1 MCYLPMIVVIWAQ
14 MTLKFM
20 SQLVNY
26 CSGCKRTPHIHL
38 DGSIQGS
45 MHSSIYIK
53 TNFTGLGM
61 HIWVDT
67 GSGDFY
73 SKATTWACGVS
84 GDPAPRSV
92 GGEGPAS
99 HGGASEGGPRSSA
112 ARAEQGFIPRRQPC
126 RRARPGRRA
135 LRTTLRECVPMIPP

>member
-1 MCYLPMIVVIWAQ
+1 

-53 TNFTGLGM
+53 TNFTGLIIEKWKTNVSKQKLPL
-61 HIWVDT
+61 HLEHSDLINDKT
-67 GSGDFY
+67 GHQSYITLKCIFGWTLGQLT
-73 SKATTWACGVS
+73 SIVKPQ
-84 GDPAPRSV
+84 PADKL
-92 GGEGPAS
+92 
-99 HGGASEGGPRSSA
+99 
-112 ARAEQGFIPRRQPC
+112 C
-126 RRARPGRRA
+126 
-135 LRTTLRECVPMIPP
+135 T